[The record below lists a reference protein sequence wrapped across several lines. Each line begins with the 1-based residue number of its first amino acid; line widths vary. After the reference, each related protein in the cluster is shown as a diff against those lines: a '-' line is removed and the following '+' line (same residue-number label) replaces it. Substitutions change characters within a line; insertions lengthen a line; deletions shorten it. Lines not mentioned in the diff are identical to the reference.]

1 MSLEL
6 IIDAIR
12 SERCLPFL
20 GAGASA
26 SYARDGA
33 EVPGIPL
40 GGRLGEIIAQACN
53 YRNGSAYDLLSVAEY
68 FVYRK
73 NGRREELERLLAE
86 QITRVTQ
93 PRPIHT
99 ALAQLHQVRFVI
111 TSNYDQFLEVEFQHY
126 GRRLTKHV
134 YDPTNPRTGHFDVRL
149 FIKAPEVVLHKM
161 HGTVE
166 QPRSMVITTSDY
178 IRYLA
183 HLNDPDRGMPEFF
196 RKYVIPQH
204 TLLFLGYSLAD
215 WNFRV
220 IWEGVLATHRDS
232 GTQIESYAVVRKGEG
247 KNKEE
252 TAKLEREFEFQRAF
266 WAKRNVNLLD
276 YDLTELARDLA
287 REFNLEIPQLSIAKT
302 QGGASA

>member
-1 MSLEL
+1 MSLDL

-26 SYARDGA
+26 SYSRNGV

-40 GGRLGEIIAQACN
+40 GGRLGEMIAQACD
-53 YRNGSAYDLLSVAEY
+53 YHNGSTYDLANVSEY
-68 FVYRK
+68 YVYRK
-73 NGRREELERLLAE
+73 NGRREELETLLAD

-93 PRPIHT
+93 PRPIHSV
-99 ALAQLHQVRFVI
+99 LAQLHQVRFVI
-111 TSNYDQFLEVEFQHY
+111 TSNYDQFLEVEFHRY

-134 YDPTNPRTGHFDVRL
+134 HDPQNPKTGHCDARL

-166 QPRSMVITTSDY
+166 QPRSMVITQSDY

-183 HLNDPDRGMPEFF
+183 HLTDPDRGMPEFF

-220 IWEGVLATHRDS
+220 IWEGVLASHRDS
-232 GTQIESYAVVRKGEG
+232 GTQIESYAVVRQPSD
-247 KNKEE
+247 
-252 TAKLEREFEFQRAF
+252 FQRNF
-266 WAKRNVNLLD
+266 WAKRNVILID
-276 YDLTELARDLA
+276 YDLTELAKTLA
-287 REFNLEIPQLSIAKT
+287 QEFNLEIPQLGIAKK
-302 QGGASA
+302 QGGAGA